1 MLASQFHIY
10 LLWVNICLAKCLKYD
25 SASRPFQPG
34 EGPKRGLLRDCENFA
49 DSSFAALFFSKH
61 FTASGHE
68 MQCVSTAA
76 QLFSATYAAVF
87 RLNGEEDKASV
98 VEIVNNWLV

>member
-1 MLASQFHIY
+1 
-10 LLWVNICLAKCLKYD
+10 
-25 SASRPFQPG
+25 
-34 EGPKRGLLRDCENFA
+34 
-49 DSSFAALFFSKH
+49 
-61 FTASGHE
+61 

-98 VEIVNNWLV
+98 VEIINNWLVKPFYDTLHFG

>member
-1 MLASQFHIY
+1 
-10 LLWVNICLAKCLKYD
+10 
-25 SASRPFQPG
+25 
-34 EGPKRGLLRDCENFA
+34 
-49 DSSFAALFFSKH
+49 
-61 FTASGHE
+61 

-98 VEIVNNWLV
+98 VEIVNNWLVKPFHDTLLIG